1 MFCNLIDQQNL
12 DLVMYFRQL
21 FKYKS
26 PECVKSISTYDKFWV
41 GNDTAEAGQ
50 DTLHSLACWNVA
62 LNWSIGSSYRPV
74 DFCRG
79 AAIVSEFEWA
89 ESVEVT
95 LLTTVELQRQLCLS
109 LFLKA
114 SMK

>member
-1 MFCNLIDQQNL
+1 MQ
-12 DLVMYFRQL
+12 
-21 FKYKS
+21 
-26 PECVKSISTYDKFWV
+26 
-41 GNDTAEAGQ
+41 
-50 DTLHSLACWNVA
+50 SLACWNVA

-74 DFCRG
+74 DFLRG

-95 LLTTVELQRQLCLS
+95 LLTTVELQRQLCLC

-114 SMK
+114 TMK